1 MIRRCEIMKFGVVT
15 LFPEMITHACSAG
28 IVGRALK
35 KNILRLVT
43 VNPRDFTHDAHHTVD
58 DKPYGGGAG
67 MVMKVEPLYAAVKIL
82 APRRTKTRRV
92 ILLSA
97 SGRPFT
103 QRVAEEYA
111 KKYRELIFV
120 CGRYEG
126 VDARVS
132 ELVCDEELSVGPF
145 VLSGGE
151 IAALAVIDAVAR
163 LVPSVLGNEAS
174 LAEESHND
182 IGVGEYPQYT
192 RPEVFKKLK
201 VPEMLLSGDHKK
213 IKEWR
218 AKHKG

>member
-28 IVGRALK
+28 VVGRALK
-35 KNILRLVT
+35 KNILKLAT

-58 DKPYGGGAG
+58 NKPYGGGAG
-67 MVMKVEPLYAAVKIL
+67 MVMKVEPLYAAVKKL
-82 APRRTKTRRV
+82 APRRSKTRRV

-103 QRVAEEYA
+103 QQVAAEYA

-163 LVPSVLGNEAS
+163 LVPNVLGNEES
-174 LAEESHND
+174 LSEESHNE

-201 VPEMLLSGDHKK
+201 VPDVLLSGDHKK

-218 AKHKG
+218 AKYKK